1 MRYLVETFAV
11 GALRRGQGIE
21 QFLGAVQG
29 AESPAIRWVGI
40 ESTKRGYEV
49 TLHVVEDVG
58 SETFCDLLEFPPL
71 DPDDVFG
78 QTLAV
83 TDDAAVAMAEAERR
97 TGAVRQCWVNVGM
110 AGDEYLD
117 YLRAGR
123 PTT

>member
-21 QFLGAVQG
+21 QFLGPVQG
-29 AESPAIRWVGI
+29 AGTPAIRWVGI

-58 SETFCDLLEFPPL
+58 SENFYDLLEFPPL
-71 DPDDVFG
+71 DPYDQFG

-83 TDDAAVAMAEAERR
+83 TDDAAGAMTEAERR
-97 TGAVRQCWVNVGM
+97 TGAVRHRWVNAGL
-110 AGDEYLD
+110 AGDEYVD
-117 YLRAGR
+117 FLRAGR
-123 PTT
+123 PAT

>member
-1 MRYLVETFAV
+1 MRRSLSVLCGVAKGLSSSSGRY
-11 GALRRGQGIE
+11 G
-21 QFLGAVQG
+21 G

-71 DPDDVFG
+71 DPEDVFG

-97 TGAVRQCWVNVGM
+97 TGAVRQCWVNAGM

-123 PTT
+123 PAT

>member
-1 MRYLVETFAV
+1 MRHLVETFAV

-21 QFLGAVQG
+21 QFIGAVQG
-29 AESPAIRWVGI
+29 AETPAVRWVGI

-71 DPDDVFG
+71 DPDDEFG
-78 QTLAV
+78 RTLAV
-83 TDDAAVAMAEAERR
+83 TDDAAGAMAEAERR
-97 TGAVRQCWVNVGM
+97 TGAVRHRWVNAGM

-117 YLRAGR
+117 HLRAGR
-123 PTT
+123 PAT

>member
-21 QFLGAVQG
+21 QFIGAVQT
-29 AESPAIRWVGI
+29 AETPAIRWVGI
-40 ESTKRGYEV
+40 ESTRRGYEV

-58 SETFCDLLEFPPL
+58 SENFCDLLAFPPL
-71 DPDDVFG
+71 DPDDEFG
-78 QTLAV
+78 RTLAV
-83 TDDAAVAMAEAERR
+83 ADDAAVAMVEAERR
-97 TGAVRQCWVNVGM
+97 TGAVRHRWVNAGM
-110 AGDEYLD
+110 ARDEYLD